1 MKSFSDTKKTN
12 LTNKFLSM
20 EAKKKKRLTIAQ
32 LRGFKGY
39 EDISEEDAEN
49 TIATLEKV
57 SSIFFELYLKKKREA
72 EQINDSEQ
80 IIKNVKIKENYD
92 SKRKAA

>member
-1 MKSFSDTKKTN
+1 
-12 LTNKFLSM
+12 M

-39 EDISEEDAEN
+39 EDISEDEAES

-72 EQINDSEQ
+72 ETQNNSGTIIEINSN
-80 IIKNVKIKENYD
+80 IKTNGND
-92 SKRKAA
+92 RKRNAA